1 MAAPNSVTGENVQEY
16 GGPILIGETST
27 SQLAFYG
34 GTPAARTAFS
44 AAAVVTTDA
53 VSTTSNIWGYSTS
66 TQANAIVALVNEI
79 RAALVT
85 LGLKA

>member
-1 MAAPNSVTGENVQEY
+1 MAAPNSVTGENTQEF

-34 GTPAARTAFS
+34 ATPAARTAFS
-44 AAAVVTTDA
+44 ASAITTTLA
-53 VSTTSNIWGYSTS
+53 VSTTSNIWGFSTS
-66 TQANAIVALVNEI
+66 TQANEIVTLANEI